1 MIKLNRWQWGRQL
14 QWGIVL
20 FVIFIFLN
28 LFFFDTTAY
37 FKSIANLVFSLITLI
52 IFTIST
58 GSTKFTEKRFKLT
71 RQLLIWLS
79 FCLVVTVSEILIYN
93 IPDNIYTVFT
103 HPQFWAN
110 TFFALS
116 AAIFE
121 ESLCRGLFFS
131 AFIGLGTYRSS
142 KFNITKSAI
151 YSSLLFGALHS
162 INLLSGPTTIVL
174 QQMFSAIAIGTLFV
188 VIRVVTNGLFFPILL
203 HFVLDWGPLT
213 SYSYNTDSSWVLT
226 LTIFTIIFVVSTK
239 TLSLLD
245 QQLQH
250 LLIEIKKENSIIDP
264 NRN

>member
-37 FKSIANLVFSLITLI
+37 FKSISNLVFSLITLI
-52 IFTIST
+52 IFMIST
-58 GSTKFTEKRFKLT
+58 GSAKFTEKRFKLT
-71 RQLLIWLS
+71 KQILIWVS
-79 FCLVVTVSEILIYN
+79 ICLVVTVSEMLIYN
-93 IPDNIYTVFT
+93 IPNNIYTVFT
-103 HPQFWAN
+103 HSQFWTN

-131 AFIGLGTYRSS
+131 AFIGLGIYRSS

-151 YSSLLFGALHS
+151 YSSFLFGALHS
-162 INLLSGPTTIVL
+162 INLLSGPVTIVL

-188 VIRVVTNGLFFPILL
+188 VIRVITNGLFFPILI
-203 HFVLDWGPLT
+203 HFILDWGPLT
-213 SYSYNTDSSWVLT
+213 TYSYDTGGSWVLT
-226 LTIFTIIFVVSTK
+226 LTIFTIIFLVSTK
-239 TLSLLD
+239 TLSLVD
-245 QQLQH
+245 QHLQH
-250 LLIEIKKENSIIDP
+250 LQIEIEKVK
-264 NRN
+264 

>member
-28 LFFFDTTAY
+28 LFFFDTTDY
-37 FKSIANLVFSLITLI
+37 FKSVSNLVFSLITLI
-52 IFTIST
+52 VFMIST

-71 RQLLIWLS
+71 KQLLIWIS
-79 FCLVVTVSEILIYN
+79 ICLAVTVSEMLIYN

-103 HPQFWAN
+103 HSQFWTN

-162 INLLSGPTTIVL
+162 INLFSGPATIVL
-174 QQMFSAIAIGTLFV
+174 QQIFSAIAIGTLLV
-188 VIRVVTNGLFFPILL
+188 TIRVITNGLFFPILI
-203 HFVLDWGPLT
+203 HFILDWGPLT
-213 SYSYNTDSSWVLT
+213 SYSYDTGSSWVFT
-226 LTIFTIIFVVSTK
+226 LTIFTIIFLASTK

-245 QQLQH
+245 QQLQ
-250 LLIEIKKENSIIDP
+250 NFQIDKTK
-264 NRN
+264 